1 MVSKE
6 ESMAKK
12 KRKLTKFGRI
22 LSDILIVVCLG
33 IAGFSGWNLYKE
45 LHEYKVSEQT
55 YTELLPKVTVKDE
68 ETQETTGYDW
78 DSLREMN
85 ADIAGWIK
93 MDDSTID
100 YPFVKGQDNEYYL
113 HHLFNGEY
121 NNSGCVFIDVNN
133 NSDFS
138 DKNTVMYAH
147 NMRNGTMFAAIEQF
161 KNASYYDTHKEIHI
175 YTPNQNY
182 IVYPVAGMLS
192 NGQDDYVR
200 TSFSDDNDFMNY
212 VSRFVQNSTFTSEVS
227 IEATDK
233 IVMLSTCNYDTYD
246 GRYVLIGKLVPEE
259 TNAE

>member
-1 MVSKE
+1 MS
-6 ESMAKK
+6 KK

-33 IAGFSGWNLYKE
+33 VAGFSGWNLYQE
-45 LHEYKVSEQT
+45 LHEYHVSETT
-55 YTELLPKVTVKDE
+55 YTELLPKVVVKDE
-68 ETQETTGYDW
+68 ETQETGYDW

-85 ADIAGWIK
+85 GDVAGWIK

-138 DKNTVMYAH
+138 DKNTVLYAH
-147 NMRNGTMFAAIEQF
+147 NMRNGTMFADIEKF
-161 KNASYYDTHKEIHI
+161 KDASYYESHKVIHI
-175 YTPNQNY
+175 YTPSNNY
-182 IVYPVAGMLS
+182 LVYPVAGMLS

-200 TSFSDDNDFMNY
+200 VSFSDDNDFLTY
-212 VSRFVQNSTFTSEVS
+212 VSRFVSNSTFTSENT
-227 IEATDK
+227 IEAGDQM
-233 IVMLSTCNYDTYD
+233 VMLSTCNYDTYD
-246 GRYVLIGKLVPEE
+246 GRFVLIGKLVAEE
-259 TNAE
+259 NNG